1 MKRVSSLAIFAA
13 VAACLTPASA
23 QDAGNGQKVFNRCR
37 ACHAIGPGAHNKVG
51 PALNG
56 IVGRKAGA
64 AAGFNYSDA
73 LKQVAGKG
81 LVWTEG
87 NLTQYLDSPDTFLP
101 NGVMAFAGVQPMAGE
116 MCFGDRTEDAGN
128 QSSSCPP

>member
-101 NGVMAFAGVQPMAGE
+101 NGVMAFAGVKNEAELKDLIAFLKTQK
-116 MCFGDRTEDAGN
+116 
-128 QSSSCPP
+128 